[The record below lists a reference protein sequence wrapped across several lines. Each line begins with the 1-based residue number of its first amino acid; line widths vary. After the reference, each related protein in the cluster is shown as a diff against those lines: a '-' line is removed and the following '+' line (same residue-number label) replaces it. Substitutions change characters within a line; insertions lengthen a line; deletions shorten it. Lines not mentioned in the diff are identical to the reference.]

1 MVNWD
6 QIVTDHGPG
15 AVRLVRR
22 ILGPGSDA
30 EDVVQEVFI
39 EAFRF
44 LDQREIANWPGL
56 LRRMAT
62 HRALDRLRR
71 RHRTEPLSGLEV
83 SAASEGPFE
92 TAVAGELAAR
102 LRWAITQLPNRQA
115 AVFSLRCFDD
125 QSYEQIAE
133 ILGIS
138 PGAVGVA
145 LHKARVK
152 LQTLLNVEAKGVQS

>member
-6 QIVTDHGPG
+6 QIVTDHGPS
-15 AVRLVRR
+15 AVRFVRR
-22 ILGPGSDA
+22 ILGLGSDA

-39 EAFRF
+39 EAFQ
-44 LDQREIANWPGL
+44 LLQKREVENWPGL

-71 RHRTEPLSGLEV
+71 RRKTEPLSGLEI
-83 SAASEGPFE
+83 SAAREGPFE
-92 TAVAGELAAR
+92 IAVAGELAAR
-102 LRWAITQLPNRQA
+102 LRWAIAQLPDRQA

-133 ILGIS
+133 ILGIA

-152 LQTLLNVEAKGVQS
+152 LQTLLNVEAKGVQA